1 MSDIYRSYDELA
13 ARHQQGRD
21 YDIQCQDRGGLI
33 LILAPHGGAI
43 ERGTSEL
50 ARAIAGDHFS
60 YYLFESRLKVGES
73 KALHIT
79 SANFDEPV
87 CLDLIGKF
95 QTALAI
101 HGCERKKPVIYVGG
115 RDEQL
120 KLRIIQALDANGY
133 PVRPGS
139 GSLAG
144 TYPTNICNRTSAR
157 QGVQLELS
165 GPMRQQLFFDW
176 RRRSGRRTTTPQFD
190 RLVKTIRGVIL

>member
-1 MSDIYRSYDELA
+1 MDIYRSYAELA

-21 YDIQCQDRGGLI
+21 YDIQCQDRGGPI

-50 ARAIAGDHFS
+50 ARAIAGDHLS
-60 YYLFESRLKVGES
+60 YYLFESRFSTALDS

-79 SANFDEPV
+79 RANFDEPI

-95 QTALAI
+95 QSALAI
-101 HGCERKKPVIYVGG
+101 HGCHREKPVIYVGG
-115 RDEQL
+115 RDEEL
-120 KLRIIQALDANGY
+120 KRSIIQALDASGY

-139 GSLAG
+139 GNLAG
-144 TYPTNICNRTSAR
+144 TYPTNICNRTSTC

-190 RLVKTIRGVIL
+190 RLVTTIRGVIL